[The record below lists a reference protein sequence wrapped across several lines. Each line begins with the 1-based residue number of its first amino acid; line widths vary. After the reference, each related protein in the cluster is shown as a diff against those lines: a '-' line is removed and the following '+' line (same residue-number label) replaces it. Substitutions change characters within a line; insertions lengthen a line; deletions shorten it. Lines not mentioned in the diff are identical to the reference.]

1 MKYILTIL
9 LIVELGT
16 ANAQFINTTT
26 VGSNTTMFKSKGGIG
41 ADSAIVFLN
50 SFPDTTTAN
59 FSVISKYNSIIRI
72 GTAYWYRTLAPNKWN
87 PFASGITGSFLFISD
102 TAAMLSN
109 YYNKTAADGR
119 FVHLTGD
126 EVVGGNKYF
135 SGRTYFYEHAYNAPA
150 ANYTNILADSSFF
163 GFYNGESSGKATF
176 YYSKHFDGTT
186 WASRL
191 YYLPG
196 SDGTLAL
203 TSDIPSITGK
213 LNISD
218 TSGMLFNYYNQT
230 AINSRL
236 ALKVNYTDTA
246 TMMSGYYRST
256 NPSGYITSSAITGKV
271 NYTDTSTMLSAYYNK
286 GVSDGKFVHLTG
298 NETIAGDKTFSNKIY
313 SNSSIQYKESSSIL
327 SGVSGYSAISFDTT
341 RFIFGN
347 GTSTHVAQFNYG
359 GLGYK
364 VYGLPTAS
372 GTIALTS
379 DIPSIT
385 GKLNI
390 SDTSGMLFNYYNQ
403 TAADGRFVHLT
414 GNETIGGTKTFN
426 TSVNV
431 IATNSGNAYILNGMD
446 YSNTYHIAY
455 LGQSGSNT
463 GYLALAY
470 NLGNQAT
477 FINGNGYSK
486 INDNTY
492 NAYGVGVGFAA
503 DNGSGAKLQ
512 VNGGVYASSYVKS
525 GGTSTQYLMADG
537 SVTTSSGLFTYNVTD
552 PNGGNGSS
560 YTPSNYPVALQ
571 MGGFYGGY
579 ISVTT
584 SSFTVNGN
592 YRLIELKSGASSVN
606 VSSAATGQDYFIFNS
621 TGSAISISFTL
632 KDLTGTTLTTIPANT
647 SYHIFY
653 NGTNYIKI

>member
-1 MKYILTIL
+1 MKVSFLVLMFFIGFNCY
-9 LIVELGT
+9 
-16 ANAQFINTTT
+16 AQYPKGLPSPSSNGWSK
-26 VGSNTTMFKSKGGIG
+26 VGYSQ
-41 ADSAIVFLN
+41 ADSGMIQIQR
-50 SFPDTTTAN
+50 DTFNAKYPTVIRYLDGNLWQTLGNGARWSALKGSSISAVYAGN
-59 FSVISKYNSIIRI
+59 GLIKVNDSTLRVDTSSIATRLRVQKGIDSLGGVSVKY
-72 GTAYWYRTLAPNKWN
+72 A
-87 PFASGITGSFLFISD
+87 D
-102 TAAMLSN
+102 TASMLS
-109 YYNKTAADGR
+109 K
-119 FVHLTGD
+119 
-126 EVVGGNKYF
+126 
-135 SGRTYFYEHAYNAPA
+135 
-150 ANYTNILADSSFF
+150 
-163 GFYNGESSGKATF
+163 
-176 YYSKHFDGTT
+176 
-186 WASRL
+186 
-191 YYLPG
+191 
-196 SDGTLAL
+196 
-203 TSDIPSITGK
+203 
-213 LNISD
+213 
-218 TSGMLFNYYNQT
+218 YYNQT

-236 ALKVNYTDTA
+236 ALKVNYTDTT

-286 GVSDGKFVHLTG
+286 
-298 NETIAGDKTFSNKIY
+298 
-313 SNSSIQYKESSSIL
+313 
-327 SGVSGYSAISFDTT
+327 
-341 RFIFGN
+341 
-347 GTSTHVAQFNYG
+347 
-359 GLGYK
+359 
-364 VYGLPTAS
+364 
-372 GTIALTS
+372 
-379 DIPSIT
+379 
-385 GKLNI
+385 
-390 SDTSGMLFNYYNQ
+390 

-426 TSVNV
+426 TRVNV

-446 YSNTYHIAY
+446 YTNTYHIAY

-463 GYLALAY
+463 GYLALAD

-560 YTPSNYPVALQ
+560 YTPSNYPVSLQ

-606 VSSAATGQDYFIFNS
+606 VNSAATGQDYFIFNS

>member
-119 FVHLTGD
+119 FVHLTGN
-126 EVVGGNKYF
+126 ETIAGNKYF
-135 SGRTYFYEHAYNAPA
+135 SGRTYFYEHAYNAPV
-150 ANYTNILADSSFF
+150 ANYMNILADSSYF

-191 YYLPG
+191 YYLPV

-218 TSGMLFNYYNQT
+218 TSGMLFNYYN
-230 AINSRL
+230 
-236 ALKVNYTDTA
+236 K
-246 TMMSGYYRST
+246 
-256 NPSGYITSSAITGKV
+256 
-271 NYTDTSTMLSAYYNK
+271 
-286 GVSDGKFVHLTG
+286 
-298 NETIAGDKTFSNKIY
+298 
-313 SNSSIQYKESSSIL
+313 
-327 SGVSGYSAISFDTT
+327 
-341 RFIFGN
+341 
-347 GTSTHVAQFNYG
+347 
-359 GLGYK
+359 
-364 VYGLPTAS
+364 
-372 GTIALTS
+372 
-379 DIPSIT
+379 
-385 GKLNI
+385 
-390 SDTSGMLFNYYNQ
+390 

-414 GNETIGGTKTFN
+414 GNETIGGAKTFN
-426 TSVNV
+426 TRVNV
-431 IATNSGNAYILNGMD
+431 IATNSGDAYILNGMD

-455 LGQSGSNT
+455 LGQTSTNT
-463 GYLALAY
+463 GYLALAD
-470 NLGNQAT
+470 NLGNQGT

-512 VNGGVYASSYVKS
+512 VNGNVSAVKYLGESSTNTVLSGTDSAFYSSVNDGGGYLRMNLYGTSASGTTIGATNNSLATILTSPSGVSGLIIGTQNNIPLVFETSKLERARFHFTTGNLLIGTGADNGLGQLLQVNGGVYASSYVKS

-537 SVTTSSGLFTYNVTD
+537 SVTTSSGLFTYNATD
-552 PNGGNGSS
+552 PNGSNGSS
-560 YTPSNYPVALQ
+560 YTPSNYPIALQ

-606 VSSAATGQDYFIFNS
+606 VSSTATGQDYFIFNS
-621 TGSAISISFTL
+621 TGSSISISFTL